1 MNETMEQFARNK
13 ILEGLS
19 VLESRH
25 HLLFRRMYSHDD
37 LNRSLEEVVRRI
49 PLDRLSLALTQIEN
63 TAKK

>member
-13 ILEGLS
+13 ILEGLNA
-19 VLESRH
+19 LESRH

-37 LNRSLEEVVRRI
+37 LNRSLDDVVSRI